1 MSEALHLRAMRQ
13 ADQSLPFHKKTQNLC
28 EMHKNRQNSVDSISD
43 ICFHVGMDARQMKKQ
58 ILAYVLEFFADDYG
72 LTMMSGILDKNE
84 EDITEAEIKRFDR
97 VIKKMRDDAV
107 DKI

>member
-1 MSEALHLRAMRQ
+1 
-13 ADQSLPFHKKTQNLC
+13 
-28 EMHKNRQNSVDSISD
+28 
-43 ICFHVGMDARQMKKQ
+43 MKKQ